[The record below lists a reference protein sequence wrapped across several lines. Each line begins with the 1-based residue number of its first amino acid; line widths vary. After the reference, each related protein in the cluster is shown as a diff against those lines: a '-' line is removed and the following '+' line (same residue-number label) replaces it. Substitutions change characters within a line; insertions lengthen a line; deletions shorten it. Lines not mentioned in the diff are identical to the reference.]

1 MKRSQPSRSM
11 SRAFSLFQR
20 GSVNPHDTF
29 PLVTLALNLGAQ
41 KYRHSIRLY
50 AQQLHLKPDTGQTYD
65 WRLAI
70 RNCDAFLAPWNLTQ
84 ERIILRQQILNN
96 VVTKC
101 RIITNKNDNAIFQTS
116 EEKKAE
122 VTTSFTNN
130 LELNA
135 TCAHLAVTDT
145 V

>member
-1 MKRSQPSRSM
+1 M
-11 SRAFSLFQR
+11 
-20 GSVNPHDTF
+20 
-29 PLVTLALNLGAQ
+29 
-41 KYRHSIRLY
+41 
-50 AQQLHLKPDTGQTYD
+50 YD
-65 WRLAI
+65 SRLAT
-70 RNCDAFLAPWNLTQ
+70 RNCPFSVERDAFLAPWNLTE

-101 RIITNKNDNAIFQTS
+101 RIMTNKN
-116 EEKKAE
+116 EKKAE
-122 VTTSFTNN
+122 VMTSFTNN